1 MLTLSTIRTNP
12 EGVIA
17 ALAKRNLDVRPAM
30 ELLLALNEQRR
41 RIQTESEALQA
52 KANRLAKEIGGLMRE
67 GRKDQAE
74 ALKSQTAEIKAK
86 IQGFAGELES
96 LEGQEREQLLRLP
109 NMPHESVPRGK
120 SAEDNEVVLFEV
132 LG

>member
-52 KANRLAKEIGGLMRE
+52 EANRLAKEIGGLMRE

-120 SAEDNEVVLFEV
+120 SAEDNEV
-132 LG
+132 

>member
-52 KANRLAKEIGGLMRE
+52 EANRLAKE
-67 GRKDQAE
+67 K
-74 ALKSQTAEIKAK
+74 
-86 IQGFAGELES
+86 
-96 LEGQEREQLLRLP
+96 
-109 NMPHESVPRGK
+109 
-120 SAEDNEVVLFEV
+120 
-132 LG
+132 